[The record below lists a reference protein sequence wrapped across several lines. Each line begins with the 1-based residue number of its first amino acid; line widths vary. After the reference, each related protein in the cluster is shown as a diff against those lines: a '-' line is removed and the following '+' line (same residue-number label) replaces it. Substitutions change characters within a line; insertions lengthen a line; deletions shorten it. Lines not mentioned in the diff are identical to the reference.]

1 MPRNK
6 KLTDEQ
12 IGKICHAMDNVI
24 DVMHELEEAGKCKR
38 IVNNLD
44 KVCGILYNILHAR

>member
-1 MPRNK
+1 MPRKK

-12 IGKICHAMDNVI
+12 MEKICHAMDYVI

-38 IVNNLD
+38 IVNNMD
-44 KVCGILYNILHAR
+44 KVCGILYNILHER